1 MWNQED
7 QGYVTRWH
15 DYYTTEPY
23 NNTDLKALA
32 SEIEVLFLI
41 IFIFLNFSVLMCI
54 KRNATKVYKTLCH
67 RIHSN
72 SSSIYWAA
80 AIGIVLFNS
89 LYLLGLFLIHIWK
102 RYPQELFGVCPN
114 VTCHY
119 SSAYKRELSAF
130 TAKVA
135 VLCLTFTTEL
145 IIAIHAVQTTKNT
158 EIPLSLPC
166 RLQLLRCCK
175 LKHSSC
181 LQTVLLWQVFMCA
194 QIWFGLIPLPFF
206 ILSIVSPL
214 ISFSAISGVALAFVL
229 VVAAIAHILH
239 TCRVR
244 CTSSSWMSLGC
255 LCLDYTVF
263 IGLLSATG
271 YLYWLFLTGGVS
283 LSGIKAVVL
292 SFLPSIVLSGIVFV
306 IKKRFSSETS
316 LHHERQPSVSSV
328 STEQEELNL
337 HNMEQGITHDNSFS
351 DCDTEDT
358 Q

>member
-54 KRNATKVYKTLCH
+54 KRNATNVYKTLCH

-72 SSSIYWAA
+72 SSPIYWAA

-102 RYPQELFGVCPN
+102 RYPQELLGVCPN

-119 SSAYKRELSAF
+119 SSAYNRELSAF

-166 RLQLLRCCK
+166 RLQLPRCCK
-175 LKHSSC
+175 LKQTSC

-214 ISFSAISGVALAFVL
+214 ISLSAISGAALVFVL
-229 VVAAIAHILH
+229 IIPAVAHILYK
-239 TCRVR
+239 RKVR
-244 CTSSSWMSLGC
+244 CTS
-255 LCLDYTVF
+255 
-263 IGLLSATG
+263 AT
-271 YLYWLFLTGGVS
+271 
-283 LSGIKAVVL
+283 
-292 SFLPSIVLSGIVFV
+292 
-306 IKKRFSSETS
+306 E
-316 LHHERQPSVSSV
+316 
-328 STEQEELNL
+328 
-337 HNMEQGITHDNSFS
+337 
-351 DCDTEDT
+351 
-358 Q
+358 